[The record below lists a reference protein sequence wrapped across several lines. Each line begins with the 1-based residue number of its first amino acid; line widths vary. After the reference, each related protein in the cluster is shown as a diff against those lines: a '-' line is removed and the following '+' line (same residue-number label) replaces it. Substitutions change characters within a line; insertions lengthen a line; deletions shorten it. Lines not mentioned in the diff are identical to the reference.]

1 MKKINSEVRKQAFE
15 LFNEGLELIEISRQ
29 LNIPEGT
36 VRSWKNRY
44 KWQRNDATQRKKK
57 EDAPLQ
63 RKRGGQPGNKN
74 GVGHGAPKGNKNALK
89 HGVYS
94 RYLPEETREII
105 ESLDKSN
112 PLDVIWELITIQY
125 AAIIRA
131 QQIMY
136 VKDQSD
142 KTIEKIGYTDGKTI
156 GETWTVQEAWDKHA
170 SFLTAQSK
178 AIAELRGSIKTYLE
192 LEGQSKSDA
201 KQNAED
207 WKTAI
212 IEIAKRRGEQHE

>member
-1 MKKINSEVRKQAFE
+1 LKKVNSEVRNQAFE

-29 LNIPEGT
+29 LNVPEGT

-44 KWQRNDATQRKKK
+44 KWKRNVATQRKKK
-57 EDAPLQ
+57 EDATLQ

-89 HGVYS
+89 HGIYS

-105 ESLDKSN
+105 ESMDKSN

-136 VKDQSD
+136 VKDQED
-142 KTIEKIGYTDGKTI
+142 KTIEKVGYTDGKTI
-156 GETWTVQEAWDKHA
+156 GENWTVQEAWDKHA
-170 SFLTAQSK
+170 SFLSAQSK

-192 LEGQSKSDA
+192 LEGQSKTDA
-201 KQNAED
+201 KQNAQD

-212 IEIAKRRGEQHE
+212 IEIAKRRGEQNE

>member
-1 MKKINSEVRKQAFE
+1 MKKVNSEVRNQAFE

-29 LNIPEGT
+29 LNVPEGT

-44 KWQRNDATQRKKK
+44 KWKRNDATQRKKK
-57 EDAPLQ
+57 EDATLQ

-89 HGVYS
+89 HGIYS

-105 ESLDKSN
+105 ESMDKSN

-136 VKDQSD
+136 VKDQED
-142 KTIEKIGYTDGKTI
+142 KTIEKVGYTDGKTI
-156 GETWTVQEAWDKHA
+156 GENWTVQEAWDKHA
-170 SFLTAQSK
+170 SFLSAQSK

-192 LEGQSKSDA
+192 LEGQSKTDA
-201 KQNAED
+201 KQNAQD
-207 WKTAI
+207 WKAAI
-212 IEIAKRRGEQHE
+212 IEIAKRRGEQNE

>member
-1 MKKINSEVRKQAFE
+1 MKKVNSEVRNQAFE

-29 LNIPEGT
+29 LNVPEGT

-44 KWQRNDATQRKKK
+44 KWKRNVATQRKKK
-57 EDAPLQ
+57 EDATLQ

-89 HGVYS
+89 HGIYS

-105 ESLDKSN
+105 ESMDKSN

-136 VKDQSD
+136 VKDQED
-142 KTIEKIGYTDGKTI
+142 KTIEKVGYTDGKTI
-156 GETWTVQEAWDKHA
+156 GENWTVQEAWDKHA
-170 SFLTAQSK
+170 SFLSAQSK

-192 LEGQSKSDA
+192 LEGQSKTDA
-201 KQNAED
+201 KQNAQD

-212 IEIAKRRGEQHE
+212 IEIAKRRGEQNE